1 MQNVTN
7 YCFTILTFLAV
18 SAKKKQHLY
27 NDFTLWKKVTH
38 HLYFVLETEKDT
50 SYVMRNTINCLP

>member
-7 YCFTILTFLAV
+7 YCFTILTFFAV
-18 SAKKKQHLY
+18 SAKGNIYIMTSLCG
-27 NDFTLWKKVTH
+27 KKVTH

-50 SYVMRNTINCLP
+50 SYVMRNNINCLP